1 MMENTLFNKMFLFSN
16 RITALTIAF
25 TKMTVFRPS
34 RCLAD
39 ILVLR
44 KSCQASKNASPSRPL
59 MQQLQQ
65 EIQQPYKVSP
75 KNPTVVQ
82 FPMLP
87 CRFDFVIA

>member
-1 MMENTLFNKMFLFSN
+1 
-16 RITALTIAF
+16 
-25 TKMTVFRPS
+25 MTVFRPS
-34 RCLAD
+34 QCLAD
-39 ILVLR
+39 IVVFR
-44 KSCQASKNASPSRPL
+44 KSCQAPKNASPSQPL

-75 KNPTVVQ
+75 KNPRVVQ